1 MQVPIK
7 RPRKNTEFR
16 PEYSQGILSRA
27 WKKHNQIIR
36 KSILH
41 KAQHYKPGWTVE
53 KTHLGL
59 LWAFSSATKLKIRS
73 ERKHQEK
80 KSWIEGRISAASW
93 NWKWKSSEE
102 KSFLWGWAGAAGGVC
117 DRHRG
122 VFSKIHNSLAQKK
135 SWVSLRQIQ
144 AGKNFHRILHPNS
157 SPPIPN
163 PQNQLENLWWFI
175 PYTSS
180 RCFLNRE
187 RVSICL

>member
-53 KTHLGL
+53 KAHLGL
-59 LWAFSSATKLKIRS
+59 LWAFSSATKLKLRS

-80 KSWIEGRISAASW
+80 NPELRGGSALPAGTGNGKALKKRAFCGAEQVLLGECVTDTEVCSPKSIIPW
-93 NWKWKSSEE
+93 
-102 KSFLWGWAGAAGGVC
+102 
-117 DRHRG
+117 HR
-122 VFSKIHNSLAQKK
+122 KRA
-135 SWVSLRQIQ
+135 
-144 AGKNFHRILHPNS
+144 
-157 SPPIPN
+157 
-163 PQNQLENLWWFI
+163 E
-175 PYTSS
+175 
-180 RCFLNRE
+180 
-187 RVSICL
+187 